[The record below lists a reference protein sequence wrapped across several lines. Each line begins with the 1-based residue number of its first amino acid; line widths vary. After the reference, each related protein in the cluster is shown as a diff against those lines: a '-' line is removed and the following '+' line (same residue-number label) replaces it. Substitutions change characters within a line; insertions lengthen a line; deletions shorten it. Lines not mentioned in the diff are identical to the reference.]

1 MQHRAAL
8 TRPCSTFWRVLSRN
22 LLMIKGS
29 MLGRKHTISQQ
40 SREAACADCRLKR
53 QEVRC

>member
-29 MLGRKHTISQQ
+29 MLGREHTISQQ
-40 SREAACADCRLKR
+40 SREAACADCRLKC